1 MASRFA
7 IQSLRGSSI
16 LRNYLASLLRRQAT
30 AIPRLAVVPSRQYSD
45 ASRPPP
51 EQRANAIIESL
62 PGNSLIS
69 KTGTVVLG
77 TGVAAAAISQELY
90 VVNEETIV
98 LVGTAIMFTL
108 LARILKDPY
117 KEWTEGHI
125 NRIRNILNS
134 TRKEHTQAVTARI
147 DAVQQMKDV
156 VDVTKGLFALSK
168 ETAKLEHEA
177 FTRQKVA
184 VATEVKAVLDSWV
197 RYEQQEKESEQ
208 ADLAKAVIERV
219 TKSLTDAKNQQDIL
233 NSAIAEVEQ
242 LVKSKA
248 I

>member
-7 IQSLRGSSI
+7 IQSLRGSS
-16 LRNYLASLLRRQAT
+16 SLLRRQAT

-147 DAVQQMKDV
+147 DA
-156 VDVTKGLFALSK
+156 

-177 FTRQKVA
+177 FTQRQKVA

>member
-7 IQSLRGSSI
+7 IQSLRGSS
-16 LRNYLASLLRRQAT
+16 SLLRRQAT

-108 LARILKDPY
+108 LARILQDPY

-177 FTRQKVA
+177 FTQRQKVA

>member
-1 MASRFA
+1 M
-7 IQSLRGSSI
+7 
-16 LRNYLASLLRRQAT
+16 
-30 AIPRLAVVPSRQYSD
+30 
-45 ASRPPP
+45 
-51 EQRANAIIESL
+51 IESL

-77 TGVAAAAISQELY
+77 TGVFAAAISQELY

-117 KEWTEGHI
+117 KEWSEGHI
-125 NRIRNILNS
+125 NRIRNILNT

-147 DAVQQMKDV
+147 DSVQQMKDV

-177 FTRQKVA
+177 FAQRQKVA
-184 VATEVKAVLDSWV
+184 VAAEVKA
-197 RYEQQEKESEQ
+197 
-208 ADLAKAVIERV
+208 
-219 TKSLTDAKNQQDIL
+219 
-233 NSAIAEVEQ
+233 
-242 LVKSKA
+242 
-248 I
+248 

>member
-1 MASRFA
+1 MASRIA
-7 IQSLRGSSI
+7 VQSLRGSS
-16 LRNYLASLLRRQAT
+16 SLLRRQTT
-30 AIPRLAVVPSRQYSD
+30 AIPRLAAIPSRQYSD

-51 EQRANAIIESL
+51 EQRATQIIESV
-62 PGNSLIS
+62 PGNSLVG
-69 KTGTVVLG
+69 KTGAVVLG
-77 TGVAAAAISQELY
+77 TAVTAAAISQELY
-90 VVNEETIV
+90 VVNEESIV
-98 LVGTAIMFTL
+98 LIGSLIMFTCIGK
-108 LARILKDPY
+108 AIKEPY
-117 KEWTEGHI
+117 KEWAEGHI
-125 NRIRNILNS
+125 NRIRGILNA

-147 DAVQQMKDV
+147 DAVGQMKDV

-177 FTRQKVA
+177 FTQRQKVA
-184 VATEVKAVLDSWV
+184 LASEVKSVLDSWV

-219 TKSLTDAKNQQDIL
+219 TKSLTEAKNQQEIL